1 MATRLIQIT
10 DEAVSKYKDAPIDDA
25 LLQAIF
31 NGIDADAKEVRVIA
45 LSRKGEELDLG
56 DDNETIS
63 EIQISDNGTGIPF
76 DKISEVFEPFERSW
90 KKGIKPNDRATYHG
104 EKGCG
109 RFKCF
114 ALGAELTW
122 RTVFRGEGNELFEY
136 SMKLDVASAKKLEV
150 DEAPIKSDKKQ
161 TGTVLSVKALTSK
174 FFKQF
179 SKINELRL
187 DILIGLILD
196 IEVYKKSIWVF
207 GERLD
212 PNPIKADED
221 TFDFA
226 YEASDSRV
234 LKGTVRALAWK
245 DDAQFVGHKH
255 SFYYR
260 PDGRFLAKRPSG
272 LFADTHYPAHTL
284 IIMAEGLESC
294 SDIEADFGPFAKIE
308 KAIRSRVIRFL
319 VKVKQDS
326 FSSILGQLYENE
338 AYPFKSPPKTPL
350 EEAKVTAFNA
360 VLGALVFDNPTVVAP
375 KKKTVLKMVF
385 PLLNKLM
392 SGDSLLSENIDQLL
406 ELDNGH
412 LSRFNRVFSRIKVS
426 NIIDHYNRIVNRYVF
441 LSALERLVHVH
452 EYSDELLERVQ
463 LHRILEQE
471 VWVFGPEYEQPN
483 LITSDKS
490 LLSLMRQQIARNDI
504 FLDVP
509 SDCSRLQAVEDFI
522 KENRNDVEKCLNK
535 IPDLVLARPVA
546 CAGKDG
552 MTEFLVIELKRPAVK
567 IDKTCREQAL
577 EVFTG
582 ILNGTKGGGL
592 TINDTHKWRYCLVSS
607 DVSNE
612 LDPEFDE
619 NGHLASR
626 MNGNYVIDVLTWRK
640 IIDDARHRLD
650 AEMKNINV
658 AIQDYDC
665 QELLSQYSKIFGV
678 KPLMQATH

>member
-1 MATRLIQIT
+1 MAIRLIQIT

-31 NGIDADAKEVRVIA
+31 NGIDADAAEVRVIA
-45 LSRKGEELDLG
+45 LSRKGEMLDLG

-76 DKISEVFEPFERSW
+76 DKISEFFEPFERSW
-90 KKGIKPNDRATYHG
+90 KKGAKPKDRATYHG

-122 RTVFRGEGNELFEY
+122 HTVFRGEDNNLFEY
-136 SMKLDVASAKKLEV
+136 SMKLDVSSAKNLEV

-161 TGTVLSVKALTSK
+161 TGTVLTIKALTNK

-179 SKINELRL
+179 SKIKELRL

-212 PNPIKADED
+212 PNPIKADET
-221 TFDFA
+221 TFDFS
-226 YEASDSRV
+226 YEASDSRM

-245 DDAQFVGHKH
+245 DEAQFVGHKH

-272 LFADTHYPAHTL
+272 LYADTHYPAHTL
-284 IIMAEGLESC
+284 IIKADGLESY

-308 KAIRSRVIRFL
+308 KAIRSKVISFL

-385 PLLNKLM
+385 PLLNRLM
-392 SGDSLLSENIDQLL
+392 SGDSLLGENIDQLL
-406 ELDNGH
+406 ELDNEHSG
-412 LSRFNRVFSRIKVS
+412 RFNRVFSRIKVS
-426 NIIDHYNRIVNRYVF
+426 NIIDHYNRIVNRYAF
-441 LSALERLVHVH
+441 LRTLERLVHVH

-463 LHRILEQE
+463 LHKILEQE
-471 VWVFGPEYEQPN
+471 VWVFGPEYDQQN

-490 LLSLMRQQIARNDI
+490 LISLMRQQIARSDI

-509 SDCSRLQAVEDFI
+509 SDRKSLEAVEEFI
-522 KENRNDVEKCLNK
+522 KANRNDIEKCLNK
-535 IPDLVLARPVA
+535 IPDLVLARSVA
-546 CAGKDG
+546 YPGKEGKTD
-552 MTEFLVIELKRPAVK
+552 FLVIELKRPTVK

-577 EVFTG
+577 EVFSG

-592 TINDTHKWRYCLVSS
+592 IINETHKWRYCLVSS
-607 DVSNE
+607 DVADE
-612 LDPEFDE
+612 LEPEFGE
-619 NGHLASR
+619 NGHLATK
-626 MNGNYVIDVLTWRK
+626 MKGNYIIDVLTWRR
-640 IIDDARHRLD
+640 IIDDARSRLD
-650 AEMKNINV
+650 AEMKNIDV
-658 AIQDYDC
+658 AIQESDC

-678 KPLMQATH
+678 KPLMQDTH